1 MSIAENKKAH
11 FDYHILETLEAG
23 LVLSGPEVKA
33 VKKGE
38 INLKGAYVSLAG
50 TTSAFLVK
58 AYIAPY
64 KPASTYQRDYD
75 PYQNRQLL
83 LKKKELKYLFG
94 KSQEPGITIIPL
106 AIYKK
111 GGLIKLS
118 IGIARGKKK
127 FDKRESIKKRDFE
140 RRKKSLVDN

>member
-1 MSIAENKKAH
+1 MSIAENKKAY
-11 FDYHILETLEAG
+11 FDYSILENFEAG

-33 VKKGE
+33 VKKE
-38 INLKGAYVSLAG
+38 INLKGSYISLDG
-50 TTSAFLVK
+50 TTAAFLVK

-64 KPASTYQRDYD
+64 KPAATYQHAYD

-83 LKKKELKYLFG
+83 LRRKELKYLFG
-94 KSQEPGITIIPL
+94 KSQEPGLTIIPL
-106 AIYKK
+106 KIFLK

-118 IGIARGKKK
+118 LGTARGKKK

-140 RRKKSLVDN
+140 RRKRGLLQA

>member
-64 KPASTYQRDYD
+64 KPASIYQRAYD